1 MTANRGN
8 NSLSVVLSNPLGGY
22 LPAIPMATDKGPV
35 GVVITDIN
43 RDGILDIVSLQQ
55 TAENI
60 SVFLGSGLGVFG
72 IKPVD
77 LVVGKL
83 PVTLFT
89 SDVNRDGIEDLLIV
103 NQNDNRVQVLVNRSK
118 TTINFDTYS
127 LSTGTKPESVAF
139 ADVNGDGISDLLVA
153 CSGSNTIEVFL
164 NIAPDGLK
172 GTTAQSFKMPS
183 SCMNGIRR
191 VAALDVIQDGQLDLV
206 GLCGNGGGIMKNQSL

>member
-1 MTANRGN
+1 
-8 NSLSVVLSNPLGGY
+8 
-22 LPAIPMATDKGPV
+22 
-35 GVVITDIN
+35 
-43 RDGILDIVSLQQ
+43 
-55 TAENI
+55 
-60 SVFLGSGLGVFG
+60 
-72 IKPVD
+72 
-77 LVVGKL
+77 VVGKL

-118 TTINFDTYS
+118 TAINFDTYS

-183 SCMNGIRR
+183 PIVHERDSPRR
-191 VAALDVIQDGQLDLV
+191 CPGCDSRRSARSGRTVWEWWRDHEEPDFVVSSPSLT
-206 GLCGNGGGIMKNQSL
+206 QSRLYNKISLI

>member
-1 MTANRGN
+1 MYKRQ
-8 NSLSVVLSNPLGGY
+8 
-22 LPAIPMATDKGPV
+22 
-35 GVVITDIN
+35 DIN

-60 SVFLGSGLGVFG
+60 SVFLGSGLGLFG
-72 IKPVD
+72 PKSSVD

-118 TTINFDTYS
+118 AAINFDTYS
-127 LSTGTKPESVAF
+127 LSTGMKPESVAF

-153 CSGSNTIEVFL
+153 L
-164 NIAPDGLK
+164 
-172 GTTAQSFKMPS
+172 
-183 SCMNGIRR
+183 
-191 VAALDVIQDGQLDLV
+191 
-206 GLCGNGGGIMKNQSL
+206 SLIHI